1 MSPRVTSD
9 LLLVGSIPAA
19 STEDA
24 LRTAAAN
31 FAGPGL
37 VFALPDG
44 ETGPRSSWVGYERER
59 LVRPNPDIETVKE
72 TDSPTGRPRHMY
84 EAPVFRVRPGAAAVH
99 WDTWPRV
106 DDAIASYQVFRKLR
120 AEGVIPDGVR
130 FQVGLPFPVSALNGL
145 HADFAADYPVAAPGF
160 ADLAAREIGRLTAA
174 VPPGD
179 LAIQWDI
186 AYETLDIEGV
196 LPWSGDGAWDRYK
209 DAVDRLPRLI
219 PEEVLTGFHLCYGT
233 FPEWPMYEARDM
245 SVLVRMAN
253 YAVVNSGRTTD
264 WVHMAGPRYLRSED
278 ESFFRPLT
286 GLRTGDARIFLG
298 IVLPLDG
305 EPGLRRRQVTAAK
318 FLPDFGIA
326 LYCGFRVQPGSTPEQ
341 AIREHRDVVTA
352 VRRP

>member
-24 LRTAAAN
+24 LRAAAVN
-31 FAGPGL
+31 FAGPRL

-44 ETGPRSSWVGYERER
+44 ETGPQSAWVGDERER

-84 EAPVFRVRPGAAAVH
+84 EAQGFRGRPGAGAVH
-99 WDTWPRV
+99 GEHWAAG
-106 DDAIASYQVFRKLR
+106 DA
-120 AEGVIPDGVR
+120 VIPDDVR

-145 HADFAADYPVAAPGF
+145 PADFAADYPVAAPGF
-160 ADLAAREIGRLTAA
+160 ADLAAREIGRLPAA

-196 LPWSGDGAWDRYK
+196 LPWSGVGAWDRYT
-209 DAVDRLPRLI
+209 DAVDRLPRLV
-219 PEEVLTGFHLCYGT
+219 PEGALAGFHVCYGT
-233 FPEWPMYEARDM
+233 FPEWPVDEAGDM

-253 YAVVNSGRTTD
+253 YAV
-264 WVHMAGPRYLRSED
+264 AG
-278 ESFFRPLT
+278 
-286 GLRTGDARIFLG
+286 
-298 IVLPLDG
+298 
-305 EPGLRRRQVTAAK
+305 
-318 FLPDFGIA
+318 
-326 LYCGFRVQPGSTPEQ
+326 
-341 AIREHRDVVTA
+341 
-352 VRRP
+352 